1 MENMHFEIH
10 IDAPVSKVYETML
23 ADESYR
29 KWTEPFSKGSY
40 YKGSWDKGSKI
51 LFLAEREGGDSGMVS
66 RIKENIPGQFVSIE
80 HLGMIK
86 NGEEI
91 TTGPE
96 VDPWKGALE
105 NYTFETTDGGTTLKV
120 DMHGADDPQMEA
132 YFKDIW
138 PKALQALKALCE

>member
-10 IDAPVSKVYETML
+10 INAPVKKVYETML

-29 KWTEPFSKGSY
+29 KWTEAFSKGSY
-40 YKGSWDKGSKI
+40 YKGSWEKGSKI
-51 LFLAEREGGDSGMVS
+51 LFLGEQEGGDSGMVS
-66 RIKENIPGQFVSIE
+66 RIKENIPDKFVSIE

-86 NGEEI
+86 DGKEI

-96 VDPWKGALE
+96 VDSWKGALE
-105 NYTFETTDGGTTLKV
+105 DYTFEAAEGGTTLKI
-120 DMHGADDPQMEA
+120 DMHGANAPEMEA

-138 PKALQALKALCE
+138 PKALQILKTLCE